1 MDYYLGILT
10 VICINIVAV
19 LGVSL
24 LIGFTGVF
32 TFGHAAYMAIGA
44 YASALLTLRAGTPFL
59 VSLAGGAVLAM
70 LAAVPIGYPTLRL
83 SGDYFVVASLGVA
96 EIVVLLIENMHGITG
111 GARGLVGIPVKSKF
125 WVVALIAV
133 ACVWFVRNFVNSRL
147 GRNCVALRENELAAQ
162 TIAINPFRY
171 KMMALVISAGLGG
184 LAGGLLAHYTGVLH
198 PSMFAFV
205 KSEELV
211 ISVIFGGIGSVTGSV
226 LSAVILTFLPEAL
239 RAVAEWRLVI
249 YGVLVV
255 VIIIA
260 RPQGLFGYR
269 EITREAIRRWLQQ
282 RIVRQLNAGTGGG
295 R

>member
-1 MDYYLGILT
+1 MQYILGILT
-10 VICINIVAV
+10 VVGINIVAV

-44 YASALLTLRAGTPFL
+44 YTSALLTLKTGLPFL
-59 VSLAGGAVLAM
+59 VCLAGGAAAAM
-70 LAAVPIGYPTLRL
+70 LLAIPIGYPTLRL

-111 GARGLVGIPVKSKF
+111 GARGLVGIPPKSSI
-125 WVVALIAV
+125 WIVWLIAV
-133 ACVWFVRNFVNSRL
+133 ASVVLVRNFIDSRL

-171 KMMALVISAGLGG
+171 KMIALIISAGLGG

-226 LSAVILTFLPEAL
+226 LSAIILTFLPEAL
-239 RAVAEWRLVI
+239 RALSEWRLVI

-255 VIIIA
+255 IIIIA

-269 EITREAIRRWLQQ
+269 ELTREYLRRLFRRPQAPANMP
-282 RIVRQLNAGTGGG
+282 IGGNN
-295 R
+295 